1 LAYLET
7 NIMLLQK
14 ISAGYSAP
22 ISKFKNNPAAYI
34 AEANGDAV
42 AVMSHNEVGFYAVPA
57 DLFEE
62 LLAFAEYA
70 QRGTSKLV
78 NLPARLTLSEGQSL
92 DQVAEGVTTA
102 IKNAS
107 EDDYSEC

>member
-1 LAYLET
+1 
-7 NIMLLQK
+7 MLHK

-22 ISKFKNNPAAYI
+22 ISKFKNNPAAYV

-57 DLFEE
+57 ALFEE
-62 LLAFAEYA
+62 LLEFAEYA

-78 NLPARLTLSEGQSL
+78 SIPARLTLTEGESIN
-92 DQVAEGVTTA
+92 DIAASNSAA
-102 IKNAS
+102 IMKMK

>member
-1 LAYLET
+1 
-7 NIMLLQK
+7 MRLQR

-22 ISKFKNNPAAYI
+22 ISKFKNNPAAYV

-62 LLAFAEYA
+62 LLAFAEYS

-78 NLPARLTLSEGQSL
+78 NIPARFTLDENQSL
-92 DQVAEGVTTA
+92 DQVAAGVSSS
-102 IKNAS
+102 IQNA
-107 EDDYSEC
+107 EKDDYSEC